1 MEVGGEG
8 FQVVEEGL
16 GTAMVGEF
24 FADLVVKVALALDVG
39 VLERIGPGPELAGA
53 GFGRREKI

>member
-1 MEVGGEG
+1 VL
-8 FQVVEEGL
+8 EEGV
-16 GTAMVGEF
+16 GTAMFGEF